1 MSILAELDQL
11 RAELS
16 APGAPFE
23 MVEQPVGG
31 VSLPVYRHLPRNL
44 SRLIVDANGFDDR
57 TFVVSGARR
66 LSYGETLGRA
76 AGLAAWLRNV
86 AGGAPIAIAMANSPE
101 WIIAFLAI
109 QLAGATSVLVNSR
122 GSADEMAHALQ
133 HCALLIADRRRAD
146 AVRDAYQ
153 GTIVIT
159 GEDGQFLKDDA
170 AIGSASAPLA
180 PSDADP
186 NDTAMILFT
195 SGTTGRPKGAML
207 SHRGVATALF
217 NMRHNGAAYLASAA
231 RQRRLD
237 PAVLAQALPQPAS
250 LAIFPLFH
258 VSGVIASLLMAL
270 QFGGKL
276 VLMERWDP
284 AQALALIGAE
294 RITAVQGPPM
304 IFRDLLDCPDFPA
317 SDLGSVGNLGIG
329 GQATPEKLLARM
341 TRALPL
347 AAPGGGY
354 GMTETNGAI
363 AAATGAEYLA
373 NPAAAGRI
381 LPGTDV
387 RIADE
392 AGTALPLGQVGEIQV
407 RSALVMTGYW
417 NDPAATEAAFS
428 DGWFRT
434 GDIGRLDADRFLTI
448 LDRKKDVIIRGGENI
463 YAAELERVFQDC
475 PGVLEVAAFGV
486 PDERWGEQPVLAA
499 VMQPGRAD
507 DPAALLDFARDRLA
521 GYKLPAEIRFVDEA
535 FPRTPVGKIDK
546 RALRRAL
553 FG

>member
-11 RAELS
+11 RAALS

-31 VSLPVYRHLPRNL
+31 VQLPVYRQLPRNL
-44 SRLIVDANGFDDR
+44 SQLIVAAQGFGDR
-57 TFVVSGARR
+57 IFIVSGDRR
-66 LSYGETLGRA
+66 LSYGEALGRA
-76 AGLAAWLRNV
+76 ASLAAWLRDA
-86 AGGAPIAIAMANSPE
+86 AGRAPIAIAMANSPE

-109 QLAGATSVLVNSR
+109 QLAGATAVLVNSR
-122 GSADEMAHALQ
+122 GSAEEMAHALQ
-133 HCALLIADRRRAD
+133 PCALLIADQRRAD
-146 AVRDAYQ
+146 AVRDAYR
-153 GTIVIT
+153 GTIIVT
-159 GEDGQFLKDDA
+159 DEDGRFLKDGA
-170 AIGSASAPLA
+170 AIGPASALPA
-180 PSDADP
+180 PSDAGPD
-186 NDTAMILFT
+186 DTAMILFT
-195 SGTTGRPKGAML
+195 SGTTGRAKGAML

-217 NMRHNGAAYLASAA
+217 NMRHNGAAYLALAA
-231 RQRRLD
+231 WQRGLD
-237 PAVLAQALPQPAS
+237 PAVMAQALPQPAS

-258 VSGVIASLLMAL
+258 VSGVLASLLMAL

-276 VLMERWDP
+276 VLMERWEP

-304 IFRDLLDCPDFPA
+304 IFRDLLDCPEFA
-317 SDLGSVGNLGIG
+317 GSDLRSVGNLGIG
-329 GQATPEKLLARM
+329 GQATPLPLLERI

-363 AAATGAEYLA
+363 AAGTGAEYLA

-381 LPGTDV
+381 LPGTEV

-392 AGTALPLGQVGEIQV
+392 DGHPLPLGQAGEIQV

-417 NDPAATEAAFS
+417 HDPAATAAAS
-428 DGWFRT
+428 RDGWFRT
-434 GDIGRLDADRFLTI
+434 GDIGRLDAERFLTI

-475 PGVLEVAAFGV
+475 PGVLEVAAFGL
-486 PDERWGEQPVLAA
+486 PDERWGERPVLAA
-499 VMQPGRAD
+499 VMQPGGSG
-507 DPAALLDFARDRLA
+507 DPAILLDFARDRLA